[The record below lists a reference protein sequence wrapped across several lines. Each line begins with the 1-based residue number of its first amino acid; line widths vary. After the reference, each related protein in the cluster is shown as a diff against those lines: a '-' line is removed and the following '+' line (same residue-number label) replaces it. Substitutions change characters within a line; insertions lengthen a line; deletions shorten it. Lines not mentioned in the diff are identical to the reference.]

1 MKQLTVF
8 EMEAISGGYT
18 WDFSSASAAITS
30 LASNAV
36 EAVGAMALGGIVTA
50 VIGAWF
56 GGTQSGTNG
65 GIFGFGLIAN
75 GVGAIAGFI
84 LGAIGGTVGSLALGW
99 DGTLG
104 YMKEFLDKTLD
115 GTFTPVH

>member
-18 WDFSSASAAITS
+18 RDFSSASAAITS

-56 GGTQSGTNG
+56 GGTQAGTNG

-84 LGAIGGTVGSLALGW
+84 LGAIGGAVGSLALGW

-104 YMKEFLDKTLD
+104 YLQEFLDKTLD

>member
-50 VIGAWF
+50 VIEL
-56 GGTQSGTNG
+56 
-65 GIFGFGLIAN
+65 GLVVLRQEQMVAFW
-75 GVGAIAGFI
+75 V
-84 LGAIGGTVGSLALGW
+84 LV
-99 DGTLG
+99 
-104 YMKEFLDKTLD
+104 
-115 GTFTPVH
+115 